1 MKKIQVSNERWI
13 GKGKK
18 ERWIG
23 EGEPPLIIAE
33 IGNNHN
39 GDLQIAFDLIEKA
52 KDSGADAVKFQVKDI
67 ELAFDKELLDKSYSG
82 PNSFGNTYRDHKLAL
97 EFSEAQMK
105 QIYQFAKKID
115 IICFATP
122 FDVNSVDMLERL
134 GNTIYKISSFH
145 VTDLELIEKVA
156 KTKKPILMS
165 TGMSSI
171 EEIETAVNLIRKYSD
186 KFALFQCTSS
196 YPTADED
203 VNLRVIP
210 MLNSK
215 FDCPVGYSGHERGT
229 SISVA
234 SVTMNACMIERHFTL
249 DRTMKGPD
257 HASSVEPIGLKLL
270 VERSHKV
277 FTALGSNKKFV
288 LDSELNNRKKFR
300 GY

>member
-1 MKKIQVSNERWI
+1 LKKIQLSDEHWI
-13 GKGKK
+13 GEGKK

-52 KDSGADAVKFQVKDI
+52 KEVGADAVKFQVKDI
-67 ELAFDKELLDKSYSG
+67 ELAFDKELLDKVYSG
-82 PNSFGNTYRDHKLAL
+82 PNSFGETYRDHKLAL
-97 EFSEAQMK
+97 EFSEDQMK

-134 GNTIYKISSFH
+134 GNSIYKISSFH
-145 VTDLELIEKVA
+145 VTDLNLIEKIA

-171 EEIETAVNLIRKYSD
+171 EEIENAIKLIRKYTD
-186 KFALFQCTSS
+186 ELALFQCTSS
-196 YPTADED
+196 YPTADEN
-203 VNLRVIP
+203 VNLRVITA
-210 MLNSK
+210 LKNR

-234 SVTMNACMIERHFTL
+234 AVTLDACMIERHFTL

-257 HASSVEPIGLKLL
+257 HASSLEPAGLKLM
-270 VERSHKV
+270 VERSKKI
-277 FTALGSNKKFV
+277 FYALGSDKKFV
-288 LDSELNNRKKFR
+288 LDCELDNRKKFR

>member
-1 MKKIQVSNERWI
+1 MKKIQLSDEHGVGE
-13 GKGKK
+13 GQK

-52 KDSGADAVKFQVKDI
+52 KESGADAVKFQVKDI
-67 ELAFDKELLDKSYSG
+67 ELAFDKELLDKAYSG
-82 PNSFGNTYRDHKLAL
+82 VNSFGETYRDHKLAL
-97 EFSEAQMK
+97 EFSEDQMK

-122 FDVNSVDMLERL
+122 FDVKSVDMLERL
-134 GNTIYKISSFH
+134 GNLIYKISSFH
-145 VTDLELIEKVA
+145 VTDLKLIEKVA

-165 TGMSSI
+165 TGMSSL
-171 EEIETAVNLIRKYSD
+171 EEIEVAINLIRKYSD
-186 KFALFQCTSS
+186 KLALFQCTSS

-210 MLNSK
+210 TLKNR

-234 SVTMNACMIERHFTL
+234 AITLDACMIERHFTL

-257 HASSVEPIGLKLL
+257 HASSLEPTGLKLL
-270 VERSHKV
+270 VERSKKV
-277 FTALGSNKKFV
+277 FNALGSDEKFV